1 MTATVKRRM
10 RALDGLYSGALLIL
24 LLGGWEAAV
33 RVFAIPAFIV
43 PTPSQMLGALWRGL
57 DVAITSSA
65 GFYLHSLYTVGEALA
80 GFVIGSALGILLG
93 TLISQS
99 RFAERIIFPYI
110 LAFQC
115 LPKVAIAPLL
125 VVWFGTGFSS
135 KVVIVA
141 MLTFFPLLVN
151 SIAGFEAVN
160 RDQVALMRSFKAT
173 RWQIFRKVEFP
184 NALPFIFAGLN
195 MAIVYSLIGALVG
208 EFLGARRGL
217 GVLIVQ
223 LNFTMDMAGVFAI
236 FVVLAAIGMVFYF
249 AMRWIERR
257 VTFWTDHSKN
267 MLGL

>member
-1 MTATVKRRM
+1 MKRRLNL
-10 RALDGLYSGALLIL
+10 LDGVYSAALLVL
-24 LLGGWEAAV
+24 LLGAWEVAV
-33 RVFAIPAFIV
+33 GFFAIPGFIV
-43 PTPSQMLGALWRGL
+43 PAPSRMLIALWRGL
-57 DVAITSSA
+57 DQSIVSSA
-65 GFYLHSLYTVGEALA
+65 GFYLHSWYTIGEALL
-80 GFVIGSALGILLG
+80 GFLIGSGLGILLG
-93 TLISQS
+93 TLVSQS
-99 RFAERIIFPYI
+99 KLAERIFFPYI

-151 SIAGFEAVN
+151 SIAGFESVN

-173 RWQIFRKVEFP
+173 KWQIFRKVEFP

-236 FVVLAAIGMVFYF
+236 FIVLAVIGMVLYF

-257 VTFWTDHSKN
+257 VTFWTDHSKD

>member
-1 MTATVKRRM
+1 MSTMRTRRFN
-10 RALDGLYSGALLIL
+10 ALDGFYSASLLVL
-24 LLGGWEAAV
+24 LLAGWEAAV
-33 RVFAIPAFIV
+33 RLLEIPAFIV
-43 PTPSQMLGALWRGL
+43 PAPSRMLAALWSGL
-57 DVAITSSA
+57 TEGVTSSA
-65 GFYLHSLYTVGEALA
+65 GFYLHSWYTVGEALL
-80 GFVIGSALGILLG
+80 GFVIGSGLGVLLG

-99 RFAERIIFPYI
+99 KFAERIIFPYI

-151 SIAGFEAVN
+151 SIAGFESVN

-236 FVVLAAIGMVFYF
+236 FVVLAAIGMVLYF

-257 VTFWTDHSKN
+257 VTFWTDHSKD

>member
-1 MTATVKRRM
+1 LTTRKKRRLDI
-10 RALDGLYSGALLIL
+10 LDGIYSAALLVL
-24 LLGGWEAAV
+24 LLAAWEGAV
-33 RVFAIPAFIV
+33 KLFAIPAFIV
-43 PTPSQMLGALWRGL
+43 PAPSRMFVALWAGL
-57 DVAITSSA
+57 TTSVFSSA
-65 GFYLHSLYTVGEALA
+65 GFYLHSWYTVGEALL
-80 GFVIGSALGILLG
+80 GFAIGSALGILLG
-93 TLISQS
+93 TLIAQS

-151 SIAGFEAVN
+151 SIAGFESVN

-236 FVVLAAIGMVFYF
+236 FVVLAAIGMVLYF
-249 AMRWIERR
+249 VMRWIERR
-257 VTFWTDHSKN
+257 VTFWTDHSKD

>member
-1 MTATVKRRM
+1 MTQSPRTMADNAASAAV
-10 RALDGLYSGALLIL
+10 LVVL
-24 LLGGWEAAV
+24 LLAWEAAV
-33 RVFAIPAFIV
+33 RVFAVPAFVV
-43 PTPSQMLGALWRGL
+43 PAPSRMLVALWGGL
-57 DVAITSSA
+57 AEGFSSTA
-65 GFYLHSLYTVGEALA
+65 GFWLQGWYTVGESLL
-80 GFVIGSALGILLG
+80 GFVIGSAFGILLG
-93 TLISQS
+93 TLVSQS
-99 RFAERIIFPYI
+99 AFAERVVFPYI

-115 LPKVAIAPLL
+115 LPKVAIAPLM
-125 VVWFGTGFSS
+125 VVWFGTGFGS

-141 MLTFFPLLVN
+141 LLTFFPLLVN

-217 GVLIVQ
+217 GVMIVQ
-223 LNFTMDMAGVFAI
+223 MNFTMDMAGVFAV

-249 AMRWIERR
+249 AMRAIERR
-257 VTFWTDHSKN
+257 VTFWTHRDDVI
-267 MLGL
+267 GL